1 MNLWTN
7 PWMFIAVIFSW
18 MIFLFIGW
26 HYSTVTSQDIW
37 LRYEYRLA
45 RLEPMLNEI
54 EKYLADNANR
64 RDNESIDLLQQN
76 VRQQHTVQDLIEQ
89 FKSFKQSFNASQNE
103 TPRVLTRR
111 VKRPDRLQI
120 TLNGPTYQSTPK

>member
-1 MNLWTN
+1 
-7 PWMFIAVIFSW
+7 MFIAVIFSW

-76 VRQQHTVQDLIEQ
+76 VRQQPTVQDLIEE